1 MKSSGPGKLSTGPPF
16 FEGRHLRGRPCLPE
30 KPPMEPDDPTHL
42 GLLAVLHR
50 DGGHFTDAHG
60 IEHATRVA
68 IAQWYA
74 DQRELEELRRWRAQR
89 DERTVSWG
97 AVREATDSTWAA
109 LELAEQLIGLGFA
122 IEDFPGRP

>member
-1 MKSSGPGKLSTGPPF
+1 
-16 FEGRHLRGRPCLPE
+16 
-30 KPPMEPDDPTHL
+30 MEPDDPTHL